1 MYKSGQIVFDK
12 KLQEPVIFV
21 EGNGEVCTVVCT
33 GVEDTDCLSD
43 TSDLIPL
50 WNKNDKVFTG
60 KLAVKNFATIVE
72 VDKTNYEKYCNYI
85 EEIMTKVS
93 FDGKNKEQQ
102 YHTKG

>member
-12 KLQEPVIFV
+12 KLEEPVIFI
-21 EGNGEVCTVVCT
+21 EGNGEMCTVVCT
-33 GVEDTDCLSD
+33 GVEDSECISA

-50 WNKNDKVFTG
+50 WNKNDKVFIG
-60 KLAVKNFATIVE
+60 KLAAKNFATIVT
-72 VDKTNYEKYCNYI
+72 VTKKSYAKYSNYI